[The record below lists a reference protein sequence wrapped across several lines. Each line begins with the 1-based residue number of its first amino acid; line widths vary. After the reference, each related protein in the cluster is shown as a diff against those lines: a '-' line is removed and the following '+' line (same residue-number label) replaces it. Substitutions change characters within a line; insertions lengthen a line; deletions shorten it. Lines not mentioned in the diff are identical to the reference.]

1 MYIDDPSNSII
12 LEVKAAEIVTSETF
26 PSKITLR
33 FPRVVKTRFDKNWSE
48 VLQYDELIKL
58 YDISLNNVKK
68 NNEMYKSDETKVQH
82 KHIIKKGKRKNIMNS
97 LENDFD
103 SDISSEDFL
112 GKKNKKD
119 ELYSRICHL
128 LEILILPL

>member
-1 MYIDDPSNSII
+1 
-12 LEVKAAEIVTSETF
+12 
-26 PSKITLR
+26 
-33 FPRVVKTRFDKNWSE
+33 
-48 VLQYDELIKL
+48 
-58 YDISLNNVKK
+58 
-68 NNEMYKSDETKVQH
+68 MYKSDETKVQH